1 MIRWRPNYKHRTCLQ
16 LWVPRPERWRENS
29 HSDLSLLFSARENW
43 RRDQDW
49 PRTDWVLA
57 NLIQTKCRQSTESGQ
72 EFSIIL
78 KS

>member
-1 MIRWRPNYKHRTCLQ
+1 METKLQ
-16 LWVPRPERWRENS
+16 TQDVSAALASPAWEVERENS